1 MTTADLQHEYETFYV
16 TKPELPD
23 DEVNRISEKL
33 LGAIERFKG
42 ALLVSEDWGRRK
54 LSYPIQ
60 RQNHGRYIYMNY
72 VGPAA
77 LPVEL
82 ERSMGL
88 EDNLIRFLTVKLGE
102 DVDVEERRVMAQERT
117 RVRAERLA
125 APKKRSARRWRPSTP
140 PSATTAA
147 ANATNVARAT
157 KMNSIPMPSISTSST
172 TKRRSSHAPR
182 NKAPQPRPSLP
193 LLRRQDDRHRLQGP
207 EAPPL
212 VHHRGRKNRSAP
224 HHRQLRA
231 PPAAARHGDQAG
243 PASRVRAVRGRGVI
257 R

>member
-42 ALLVSEDWGRRK
+42 SLLVSEDWGRRK
-54 LSYPIQ
+54 LSYPIA
-60 RQNHGRYIYMNY
+60 RQNHGHYIYLNY

-102 DVDVEERRVMAQERT
+102 DVDAEERRVMAQERT

-125 APKKRSARRWRPSTP
+125 A
-140 PSATTAA
+140 
-147 ANATNVARAT
+147 
-157 KMNSIPMPSISTSST
+157 
-172 TKRRSSHAPR
+172 
-182 NKAPQPRPSLP
+182 LP
-193 LLRRQDDRHRLQGP
+193 WFQT
-207 EAPPL
+207 
-212 VHHRGRKNRSAP
+212 V
-224 HHRQLRA
+224 
-231 PPAAARHGDQAG
+231 
-243 PASRVRAVRGRGVI
+243 
-257 R
+257 

>member
-33 LGAIERFKG
+33 LGAIDRLKG
-42 ALLVSEDWGRRK
+42 SLLVSEDWGRRK
-54 LSYPIQ
+54 LSYPIA
-60 RQNHGRYIYMNY
+60 RQNHGRYIYLNY

-117 RVRAERLA
+117 RIRAERLA
-125 APKKRSARRWRPSTP
+125 AQ
-140 PSATTAA
+140 
-147 ANATNVARAT
+147 RAEEEERA
-157 KMNSIPMPSISTSST
+157 KMEAEYASE
-172 TKRRSSHAPR
+172 R
-182 NKAPQPRPSLP
+182 
-193 LLRRQDDRHRLQGP
+193 DDRRRDRDDR
-207 EAPPL
+207 
-212 VHHRGRKNRSAP
+212 RGRDDDDFDGD
-224 HHRQLRA
+224 
-231 PPAAARHGDQAG
+231 AADLE
-243 PASRVRAVRGRGVI
+243 PVDEEEI
-257 R
+257 E